1 MKIRIKIK
9 AKAKSF
15 CQMIKTIK
23 NGNKKN
29 RMSGNFPGEGRLIA
43 LRNRCNGRTQ
53 VCLYGFRY
61 FHRDHNVVKRRCA
74 RKQFRFYFLEKILA
88 ISFYV
93 KRNAAI
99 AVKIQKM

>member
-1 MKIRIKIK
+1 
-9 AKAKSF
+9 
-15 CQMIKTIK
+15 MIKTIK

-29 RMSGNFPGEGRLIA
+29 FVETGESRLIP
-43 LRNRCNGRTQ
+43 LRDSCNGCAQ
-53 VCLYGFRY
+53 MCLYGFRY

-74 RKQFRFYFLEKILA
+74 RKQFRFYFLEKFLA

-93 KRNAAI
+93 KQNAAI

>member
-1 MKIRIKIK
+1 MKIQIKIK

-15 CQMIKTIK
+15 CQTIKTIK

-29 RMSGNFPGEGRLIA
+29 FVETGESRLIP
-43 LRNRCNGRTQ
+43 LRDSCNGCAQ
-53 VCLYGFRY
+53 MCLYGFRY

-93 KRNAAI
+93 KQDAAI

>member
-1 MKIRIKIK
+1 MKIQIKIK
-9 AKAKSF
+9 ANAKSF
-15 CQMIKTIK
+15 CQTIKTIK

-29 RMSGNFPGEGRLIA
+29 FVETGESRLIP
-43 LRNRCNGRTQ
+43 LRDSCNGCAQ
-53 VCLYGFRY
+53 MCLYGFRY

-93 KRNAAI
+93 KQNAAI

>member
-1 MKIRIKIK
+1 MKIQIKIK

-15 CQMIKTIK
+15 CRTIKTIK

-29 RMSGNFPGEGRLIA
+29 FVETGESRLIP
-43 LRNRCNGRTQ
+43 LRDSCNGCAQ
-53 VCLYGFRY
+53 MCLYGFRY

-74 RKQFRFYFLEKILA
+74 RKQFRFYFLEKFLA

-93 KRNAAI
+93 KQNAAI